1 MGLRVCLVTP
11 FAWSRPHDVN
21 EHVAGIAQELRALG
35 HEVTVLAPSTRAAD
49 LLAGRR
55 ALLDG
60 GGGDVIALGPA
71 GPLSR
76 RSPIGG
82 PGGGRANP
90 PLPPAPGG
98 HRGRPP
104 VQPGPPRPPPPPP

>member
-71 GPLSR
+71 VPPSR
-76 RSPIGG
+76 GSRVGG
-82 PGGGRANP
+82 PGGVPADP
-90 PLPPAPGG
+90 PPAPPRGG
-98 HRGRPP
+98 Y
-104 VQPGPPRPPPPPP
+104 

>member
-21 EHVAGIAQELRALG
+21 EHVAGIARELRELG
-35 HEVTVLAPSTRAAD
+35 HSVTVLAPSTRAAD

-60 GGGDVIALGPA
+60 GGADVIALGPA
-71 GPLSR
+71 VPVSR
-76 RSPIGG
+76 RAGGWLAGGARADHSPGLA
-82 PGGGRANP
+82 PGAARAGP
-90 PLPPAPGG
+90 PL
-98 HRGRPP
+98 
-104 VQPGPPRPPPPPP
+104 QPPRATPPL